1 MIWDDLDEK
10 ITINNRYIGVIASSR
25 LMTFPIE
32 IPNIQRIRD
41 DDKVKEIVAYQNM
54 KLKQTGSFNFIGCI
68 NIHYCAE
75 NQDLYLVDGQH
86 RFEAIKQLSQTINLP
101 VCVEIVKVQTIAEL
115 KENYNMINKNTP
127 LPEFPETID
136 KTIPERVA
144 NHYKQR
150 YPDIWSK
157 SMRAR
162 RPHIYF
168 NYFQEALGVLVERM
182 EINTVLEL
190 QTILDEHNA
199 KLSQATY
206 SDISEKQLNKCKESG
221 LYFGLYGH
229 VSDEYRYDW
238 VREILNV
245 DKATVP
251 APKTKRAVPKKVRD
265 DSWNK
270 YVGTDKGEA
279 PCLCCRTT
287 KISKSEF
294 HAGHVISEAKGGQT
308 TVENIRPICGPC
320 NLSMGTRDMREFVQA
335 HYPKNLSDFDTA
347 TYVKKATAWTSIF
360 GAK

>member
-1 MIWDDLDEK
+1 MIWDEFESK
-10 ITINNRYIGVIASSR
+10 ININNRYVGVITSSK
-25 LMTFPIE
+25 LMAFPIE

-41 DDKVKEIVAYQNM
+41 DDKVNDIVAYQLG
-54 KLKQTGSFNFIGCI
+54 KLRQTGSCNFIGSI

-86 RFEAIKQLSQTINLP
+86 RFEAIKQISQTISIP
-101 VCVEIVKVQTIAEL
+101 VCVEIVKVDTLAEL

-127 LPEFPETID
+127 LPEFPDTID

-168 NYFQEALGVLVERM
+168 NYFQEALGVLVDRM
-182 EINTVLEL
+182 EIKTALEL
-190 QTILDEHNA
+190 QKILDEHNA
-199 KLSQATY
+199 KLSKATY
-206 SDISEKQLNKCKESG
+206 LDVSEKQMKKCVEIG
-221 LYFGLYGH
+221 LYFGLYNH

-238 VREILNV
+238 VREILNI
-245 DKATVP
+245 DKAAVHG
-251 APKTKRAVPKKVRD
+251 PKTKRTVPKKVRD

-270 YVGTDKGEA
+270 YVGTVKGEA

-287 KISKSEF
+287 TISKSEF
-294 HAGHVISEAKGGQT
+294 HAGHVISEAKGGLA

-335 HYPKNLSDFDTA
+335 HYPKNLADFDTS

>member
-1 MIWDDLDEK
+1 MIWDEFDEK
-10 ITINNRYIGVIASSR
+10 ITINNRCVGSISSCK

-41 DDKVKEIVAYQNM
+41 DDKVKEIIAYQQM
-54 KLKQTGSFNFIGCI
+54 KLKQTGAFNFIGSI

-75 NQDLYLVDGQH
+75 NQQLYMVDGQH
-86 RFEAIKQLSQTINLP
+86 RFEAIKQLCQTINLP
-101 VCVEIVKVQTIAEL
+101 VCVEVVKVSTIQEL
-115 KENYNMINKNTP
+115 KENYNMMNKNTP

-144 NHYKQR
+144 NHCKQR

-157 SMRAR
+157 SMRAH
-162 RPHIYF
+162 RPNIFF

-182 EINTVLEL
+182 EIKTVLEL
-190 QTILDEHNA
+190 QTILDEHNE
-199 KLSQATY
+199 KLSKVTY
-206 SDISEKQLNKCKESG
+206 PDVSEKQMKKCVESG
-221 LYFGLYGH
+221 LYFGLYNH

-238 VREILNV
+238 VREILNI
-245 DKATVP
+245 DKAAVHG
-251 APKTKRAVPKKVRD
+251 PKQKRGIPKKVRD

-270 YVGTDKGEA
+270 YVGKDKGEA

-287 KISKSEF
+287 TISKSEF
-294 HAGHVISEAKGGQT
+294 HAGHVISEAKCGPA
-308 TVENIRPICGPC
+308 TVENLRPICAGC

-335 HYPKNLSDFDTA
+335 HYPKNLADFDTA
-347 TYVKKATAWTSIF
+347 TYYVKKTAWTAIF

>member
-1 MIWDDLDEK
+1 MIWDEFDSK
-10 ITINNRYIGVIASSR
+10 ISINNRYIGVIASSK

-41 DDKVKEIVAYQNM
+41 DDKVSEIVAYQQG
-54 KLKQTGSFNFIGCI
+54 KLRQTGACNFIGSI

-86 RFEAIKQLSQTINLP
+86 RFEAIKRISQTISIP
-101 VCVEIVKVQTIAEL
+101 VCVEIVKVDTIQEL

-144 NHYKQR
+144 NYYKAR
-150 YPDIWSK
+150 YPNIWSK
-157 SMRAR
+157 STRAN
-162 RPHIYF
+162 RPNIYF
-168 NYFQEALGVLVERM
+168 NYFQEALGVLVDRM
-182 EINTVLEL
+182 EIKTAQEL
-190 QTILDEHNA
+190 QTILDEHND
-199 KLSQATY
+199 KLSRVTRA
-206 SDISEKQLNKCKESG
+206 DVSEKQIRKCAESG
-221 LYFGLYGH
+221 IYFGLYSH

-238 VREILNV
+238 VREILNI
-245 DKATVP
+245 DKVIVQG
-251 APKTKRAVPKKVRD
+251 PKTKRAVPKKVRD

-279 PCLCCRTT
+279 PCLCCRTST
-287 KISKSEF
+287 ISKSEF
-294 HAGHVISEAKGGQT
+294 HAGHVISEANGGLA
-308 TVENIRPICGPC
+308 TVENIRPICGGC
-320 NLSMGTRDMREFVQA
+320 NLSMGTRDMREFVQT

-347 TYVKKATAWTSIF
+347 TYVKKTGWQSIF

>member
-1 MIWDDLDEK
+1 MIWDEFESK
-10 ITINNRYIGVIASSR
+10 IIINNRYIGVIQSSK

-41 DDKVKEIVAYQNM
+41 DDKVSEIVAYQNM
-54 KLKQTGSFNFIGCI
+54 KLKQTGACNFIGSI

-86 RFEAIKQLSQTINLP
+86 RFEAIKQISQTISIP
-101 VCVEIVKVQTIAEL
+101 VCVEIVKVDTLQEL

-144 NHYKQR
+144 YYYKTR
-150 YPDIWSK
+150 YPNIWSK
-157 SMRAR
+157 STRAN
-162 RPHIYF
+162 RPNIYF
-168 NYFQEALGVLVERM
+168 NYFQEALGVLVDRM
-182 EINTVLEL
+182 EIKTAMEL
-190 QTILDEHNA
+190 QTILDEHNE
-199 KLSQATY
+199 KLSKVMRA
-206 SDISEKQLNKCKESG
+206 DVSEKQIRKCAETG
-221 LYFGLYGH
+221 LYFGLYSH

-245 DKATVP
+245 DKAEVQ
-251 APKTKRAVPKKVRD
+251 APKAKRAVPKKVRD

-279 PCLCCRTT
+279 PCICCRTST
-287 KISKSEF
+287 ISKSEF
-294 HAGHVISEAKGGQT
+294 HAGHVISEAKGGLA
-308 TVENIRPICGPC
+308 TVENIRPICGGC
-320 NLSMGTRDMREFVQA
+320 NLSMGTRDMREFVQT
-335 HYPKNLSDFDTA
+335 HYPKNLADFDTA
-347 TYVKKATAWTSIF
+347 TYVKRATTWTSIF

>member
-1 MIWDDLDEK
+1 MIWDELDEK
-10 ITINNRYIGVIASSR
+10 ITINNRHIGVITSSK
-25 LMTFPIE
+25 LMAFPIE

-41 DDKVKEIVAYQNM
+41 DDKVNEIVAYQQS
-54 KLKQTGSFNFIGCI
+54 KLRQTGSCNFIGSI

-86 RFEAIKQLSQTINLP
+86 RFEAIKQISQTISIP
-101 VCVEIVKVQTIAEL
+101 VCVEIVKVDTLAEL

-127 LPEFPETID
+127 LPEFPDTID

-157 SMRAR
+157 SMRAH
-162 RPHIYF
+162 RPNLYF
-168 NYFQEALGVLVERM
+168 NYFQEALGVLVDRM
-182 EINTVLEL
+182 EIETALEL
-190 QTILDEHNA
+190 QTVLDEHNA
-199 KLSQATY
+199 KLSKATY
-206 SDISEKQLNKCKESG
+206 LDVSEKQMKKCIDSG
-221 LYFGLYGH
+221 LYFGLYSH

-245 DKATVP
+245 DKATKQ
-251 APKTKRAVPKKVRD
+251 PKTKREVPKKVRGD
-265 DSWNK
+265 AWKK
-270 YVGTDKGEA
+270 YVGTDNGEA

-287 KISKSEF
+287 TITPFEF
-294 HAGHVISEAKGGQT
+294 HAGHVISETNGGLA
-308 TVENIRPICGPC
+308 TVENIRPICGTC
-320 NLSMGTRDMREFVQA
+320 NLSMGKRDMREFVNA
-335 HYPKNLSDFDTA
+335 HYPKNLVDFDKS